1 MYKVV
6 SRPLS
11 RLAFKQKRGPGFK
24 YASNLPGSLLREQ
37 KPVKEEADASSA
49 AKRRADREET
59 PRFRAEEALH
69 RQLPLL
75 SPCSLPR
82 PRPEDKLRKKR
93 KLFDDDDDDDDVGLR
108 KKVCV
113 LGKKNSRIRIQ
124 DGLARSLV
132 LLRLILW
139 TF

>member
-6 SRPLS
+6 SRSLS

-49 AKRRADREET
+49 VKRRPDREET
-59 PRFRAEEALH
+59 PRFRPDEPLH

-75 SPCSLPR
+75 SPCSLSR
-82 PRPEDKLRKKR
+82 PSRPEDKLRKKR
-93 KLFDDDDDDDDVGLR
+93 KLFDDDDDEEEVGMR
-108 KKVCV
+108 KKVCAV
-113 LGKKNSRIRIQ
+113 AAVRFRFGMKGSAGRI
-124 DGLARSLV
+124 
-132 LLRLILW
+132 
-139 TF
+139 